1 MLFGKKRLSVSG
13 ETLCPDVV
21 RTTVTTEYAAPGV
34 LERLRLAGGRGR
46 LQLSRTPAHSKWD
59 LGMQSS
65 SESDP
70 LTPSSD
76 PRENEAVKPPPRG
89 FAATLRQLGPGLII
103 AGSIVGSGELI
114 ATTKAGAQAGISLL
128 WLIIVG
134 CVIKVF
140 AQVELGRYSI
150 THGQTTLDALNTLP
164 GPRARVSWILWY
176 WLIMMLCTIG
186 QLGGIVGGVG
196 QAMAISFPITGDYR
210 EAILLPSHAELSQHI
225 QWQAHIA
232 EEAAE
237 FASLSEE
244 EQRRI
249 RVGVEA
255 MNDRL
260 DRLGEQGQTALE
272 TVKAGETLADPWTVD
287 DRYWAAA
294 VALLTCVLLYI
305 GRYGLIQNISTV
317 LVVSFTFITV
327 GNVYALQSAPEWS
340 IPLEEWIGG
349 LTPQLPDSG
358 KALGTALATFG
369 IIGVGAAEL
378 IFYPYW
384 CMEKGYGRFT
394 GPRSGDDAWTHRA
407 RGWMRVMQ
415 IDAFVSMIVY
425 TVATLAF
432 FVMGV
437 AVLHRMGLDPDGMRM
452 VSTLAESYVP
462 VFGEYAKWLFL
473 IGAIAV
479 LYSTFLVALASQTR
493 LYTDGLKIWRL
504 ISPTDPQVHERWISV
519 FGIVLPLACL
529 TLYWAGLNPV
539 TAVLLSGTM
548 QAIMLPML
556 GFAALYFRFKRTDP
570 RLAPSRAWDLF
581 LGLSSLG
588 LLIAGGWGA
597 YDQVVNKILPTV
609 QSWLGG

>member
-1 MLFGKKRLSVSG
+1 MQMS
-13 ETLCPDVV
+13 PD
-21 RTTVTTEYAAPGV
+21 TNGFNT
-34 LERLRLAGGRGR
+34 
-46 LQLSRTPAHSKWD
+46 SN
-59 LGMQSS
+59 
-65 SESDP
+65 DP
-70 LTPSSD
+70 RSSD
-76 PRENEAVKPPPRG
+76 DVQPPPRG
-89 FAATLRQLGPGLII
+89 FSATIRQLGPGLII

-140 AQVELGRYSI
+140 AQIELGRYSI
-150 THGQTTLDALNTLP
+150 THGQTTLVALNTLP
-164 GPRARVSWILWY
+164 GPRLRVNWILWY

-210 EAILLPSHAELSQHI
+210 EAILIPSHGELTKHL
-225 QWQAHIA
+225 QWETHIA
-232 EEAAE
+232 EGNAE
-237 FASLSEE
+237 FTELTEA
-244 EQRRI
+244 EQQYVQAGI
-249 RVGVEA
+249 TT
-255 MNDRL
+255 MQTRL
-260 DRLGEQGQTALE
+260 EGLGEKGRIAVE
-272 TVKAGETLADPWTVD
+272 TVRSGEALQDPWTVD

-294 VALLTCVLLYI
+294 AALITVALLYN
-305 GRYGLIQNISTV
+305 GRYGLIQNISTA
-317 LVVSFTFITV
+317 LVVSFTFITL

-340 IPLEEWIGG
+340 IPVEEWISG
-349 LTPQLPDSG
+349 LTPHFPDSAKG
-358 KALGTALATFG
+358 LATALATFG

-384 CMEKGYGRFT
+384 CMEKGYGRYV
-394 GPRSGDDAWTHRA
+394 GPHSKDEAWANRA
-407 RGWMRVMQ
+407 RGWMRVMH
-415 IDAFVSMIVY
+415 IDAFASMGVY
-425 TVATLAF
+425 TVATVAF

-473 IGAIAV
+473 VGAIAV

-493 LYTDGLKIWRL
+493 LYTDGLKIWGLLTPNDPRL
-504 ISPTDPQVHERWISV
+504 HDRWISN
-519 FGIVLPLACL
+519 FGVLLPLACL
-529 TLYWAGLNPV
+529 ALYWAGINPV

-556 GFAALYFRFKRTDP
+556 GFAAIYFRVKRTDP
-570 RLAPSRAWDLF
+570 RLAPSRLWDFF

-588 LLIAGGWGA
+588 LLIAGAWGA
-597 YDQVVNKILPTV
+597 YGQLVDKIWPAVN
-609 QSWLGG
+609 SWLGG

>member
-1 MLFGKKRLSVSG
+1 M
-13 ETLCPDVV
+13 
-21 RTTVTTEYAAPGV
+21 A
-34 LERLRLAGGRGR
+34 
-46 LQLSRTPAHSKWD
+46 
-59 LGMQSS
+59 SS
-65 SESDP
+65 SDSDQFNSSNDP
-70 LTPSSD
+70 RSSD
-76 PRENEAVKPPPRG
+76 AVQPPPRG
-89 FAATLRQLGPGLII
+89 FAGTLRQLGPGLII

-164 GPRARVSWILWY
+164 GPRIRVNWILWY

-210 EAILLPSHAELSQHI
+210 EAILLPSHSEFEQHI
-225 QWQAHIA
+225 QWESHIA
-232 EEAAE
+232 VEAAE
-237 FASLSEE
+237 FASLSED
-244 EQRRI
+244 EQQ
-249 RVGVEA
+249 RVRTGVEA
-255 MNDRL
+255 MNTRL
-260 DRLGEQGQTALE
+260 AGLGERGQTALE
-272 TVKAGETLADPWTVD
+272 SVRAGETLADPWTVD

-294 VALLTCVLLYI
+294 VALFTCVLLYA

-327 GNVYALQSAPEWS
+327 GNVYALQSTPEWK
-340 IPLEEWIGG
+340 IPLEEWMSG
-349 LTPQLPDSG
+349 LTPQLPASG

-394 GPRSGDDAWTHRA
+394 GPWSEDDAWTHRA

-415 IDAFVSMIVY
+415 IDAFVSMVVY

-493 LYTDGLKIWRL
+493 LYTDGMKIFRL
-504 ISPTDPQVHERWISV
+504 ISRDDPRVHERWISI
-519 FGIVLPLACL
+519 FGVLLPLACL
-529 TLYWAGLNPV
+529 TLYWAGVNPV

-556 GFAALYFRFKRTDP
+556 GFAAIYFRVKRTDP
-570 RLAPSRAWDLF
+570 RLAPSRLWDVF
-581 LGLSSLG
+581 LGISCIG
-588 LLIAGGWGA
+588 LLIAGSWGA
-597 YDQVVNKILPTV
+597 YGQIVNNILPAM
-609 QSWLGG
+609 QSWIGG